1 MSFQKNPPWQKNV
14 PMQGFAQQMNLQQ
27 LNQMGFLHQ
36 NHVAFP
42 NAQPM
47 LQMNQLVNQVNS
59 VPYPNA
65 RVNPMAFQQNPQQ
78 SNQSIQQQQQQ
89 PPNQPN
95 QKYNPANKSFSGT
108 GFVTKIQN
116 DIGFIDDEVLF
127 HKTACVKGEPK
138 LGDLVLLEA
147 TYNINMPFKWN
158 AQRVQVL
165 QKGGALQGG
174 GVQNSYNTA
183 PPGTSMNNNDT
194 YRSRRY
200 SPERRRSP
208 DRRARSRE
216 RREEVIRT
224 ISIFKLI
231 AHSS

>member
-14 PMQGFAQQMNLQQ
+14 PMQGFAQQMGLQQ
-27 LNQMGFLHQ
+27 LNHQMGFLHQ

-47 LQMNQLVNQVNS
+47 LQMNQLVNQVSS
-59 VPYPNA
+59 VQYPAA

-78 SNQSIQQQQQQ
+78 QSNQNIQQQQQQ
-89 PPNQPN
+89 QQQQQSNS
-95 QKYNPANKSFSGT
+95 KYNANNKMFSGT
-108 GFVTKIQN
+108 GLVTKIQN

-127 HKTACVKGEPK
+127 HKSACVKGEPK

-147 TYNINMPFKWN
+147 TYNQQMPFKWN

-165 QKGGALQGG
+165 QKSSAPSSGSGGNN
-174 GVQNSYNTA
+174 QNSNYNTA
-183 PPGTSMNNNDT
+183 PPSTSMHSNDN
-194 YRSRRY
+194 YRNRRY
-200 SPERRRSP
+200 SAERRRSP

-216 RREEVIRT
+216 RREH
-224 ISIFKLI
+224 LI
-231 AHSS
+231 